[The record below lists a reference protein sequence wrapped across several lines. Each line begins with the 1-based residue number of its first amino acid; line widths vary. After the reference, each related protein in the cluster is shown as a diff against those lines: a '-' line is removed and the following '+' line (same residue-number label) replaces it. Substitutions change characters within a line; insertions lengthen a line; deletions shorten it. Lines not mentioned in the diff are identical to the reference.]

1 MVLVVAEKKIG
12 FVSQI
17 LRKMREP
24 FFQIGRVV
32 KQPSRRGP
40 KVVFL

>member
-1 MVLVVAEKKIG
+1 VVVVAEKKIG

-24 FFQIGRVV
+24 FYEIGRVV
-32 KQPSRRGP
+32 KQPSARGP
-40 KVVFL
+40 RVIFS